1 MKYTTKIKEA
11 QYAGGIKL
19 NPSGGTVTK
28 EQAKAILSDPWGKKL
43 FERGMIAFDE
53 AIEIPTK
60 PKLGMTVE
68 GGVIKGTNTA
78 KTELKN
84 EQTKKKA

>member
-19 NPSGGTVTK
+19 NPNGGTVTK

-53 AIEIPTK
+53 PVKIPTK

-68 GGVIKGTNTA
+68 GGVIKSSSSA
-78 KTELKN
+78 KREG
-84 EQTKKKA
+84 KKKA